1 MYVKNM
7 TMLNGIDRSLRY
19 CILVPLTSRVE
30 KELYWAIDVVFRHYN
45 KSGFVITNIN
55 YDGEFKTLMD
65 EENDKLNIT
74 MNYTSKGG
82 HVTEAERDNLTLGE
96 RIQDN

>member
-1 MYVKNM
+1 M
-7 TMLNGIDRSLRY
+7 
-19 CILVPLTSRVE
+19 
-30 KELYWAIDVVFRHYN
+30 
-45 KSGFVITNIN
+45 ITNIN

-74 MNYTSKGG
+74 MNYTSKRG